1 MLRIAS
7 LFEKLNIKR
16 ILLSEGKVPV
26 NQVHKSQSTSR
37 AVKRFYYACAGSRVG
52 PAIFFN
58 WEDCQKQVK
67 VSNLLYTV
75 WFYMNTTVIVILRE
89 LLISSRN
96 FRI

>member
-37 AVKRFYYACAGSRVG
+37 PEKRFYYACAGSRVG
-52 PAIFFN
+52 PAIFFS

-67 VSNLLYTV
+67 VSYLFYTV
-75 WFYMNTTVIVILRE
+75 WFYINSSVIVILRE